1 MFSISSQLSISSIRY
16 HRYHRPIQQRRQ
28 DATGYCIH
36 QKIILAKQR
45 HMMRISAYST
55 VLCSALMLLLL
66 HPAAAATTMINTDRS
81 SKERYLKNIF
91 SGKAAKTPP
100 VPASQPVPQQY
111 AGKSGKSVGGVS
123 AKSSKVNLY
132 CIRVS
137 KLFST
142 CHMNLSSA

>member
-1 MFSISSQLSISSIRY
+1 
-16 HRYHRPIQQRRQ
+16 
-28 DATGYCIH
+28 
-36 QKIILAKQR
+36 
-45 HMMRISAYST
+45 
-55 VLCSALMLLLL
+55 MLLLL

-100 VPASQPVPQQY
+100 VPAPQPVPQQY

-132 CIRVS
+132 IVFVCQSCSLLAI
-137 KLFST
+137 
-142 CHMNLSSA
+142 